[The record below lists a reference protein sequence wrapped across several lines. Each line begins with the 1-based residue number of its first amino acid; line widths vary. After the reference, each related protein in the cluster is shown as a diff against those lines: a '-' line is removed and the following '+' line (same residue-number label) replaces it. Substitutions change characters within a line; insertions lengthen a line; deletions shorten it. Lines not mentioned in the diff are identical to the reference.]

1 MLQLPDIQKLESDLE
16 FKFVTFCP
24 SDRRAIAEYIRQ
36 EMQWVY
42 DGVSDGLE
50 TSWSEGREIGY
61 TVGRNVGYKIGRA
74 DGYEKGYDDGYAAGL
89 RTKR

>member
-16 FKFVTFCP
+16 FKFLTFCP
-24 SDRRAIAEYIRQ
+24 SDRRAIAEYTRQ

-42 DGVSDGLE
+42 DN
-50 TSWSEGREIGY
+50 SWYEGREIGY
-61 TVGRNVGYKIGRA
+61 TVGRNIGYKIGRA

-89 RTKR
+89 RTNR